1 MGLFFFICAPIAKAI
16 SVVAPQPYQSNRLKD
31 TLERDVY
38 LYCCIKQI
46 TSSTRGF
53 V

>member
-1 MGLFFFICAPIAKAI
+1 MGLFFFICPPIAKAI
-16 SVVAPQPYQSNRLKD
+16 SVVAPKPYQSNRLKD

-38 LYCCIKQI
+38 LYCSFKQI